1 MSCEKLIRNR
11 TDISAQVLLA
21 IMVYHRPQLGMVP
34 LGVGCA
40 AILLWSGIQPSSHG
54 DGR

>member
-1 MSCEKLIRNR
+1 MSCEKLTRNR
-11 TDISAQVLLA
+11 MDISAQVLLA
-21 IMVYHRPQLGMVP
+21 ITVYQRPQLGMVP

-40 AILLWSGIQPSSHG
+40 AILLQSGIQPGSHG